1 MEDSDLFQEGE
12 KPMIM
17 DHIASK
23 KEEQLEKNKLKRAEN
38 VVRSKTVVPTT
49 QKRNDLV
56 TPEKEVINIR
66 KV

>member
-1 MEDSDLFQEGE
+1 
-12 KPMIM
+12 MIM